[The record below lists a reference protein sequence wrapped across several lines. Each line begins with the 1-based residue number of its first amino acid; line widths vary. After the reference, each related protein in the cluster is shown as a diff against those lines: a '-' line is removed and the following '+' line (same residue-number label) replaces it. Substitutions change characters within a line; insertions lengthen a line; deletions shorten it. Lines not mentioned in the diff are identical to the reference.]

1 MSATRTSIRVLLLCL
16 VISHSAHAQI
26 VVEDDGVSVSRG
38 ELEYL
43 VGNWPSQMQR
53 AAANDEGDRF
63 ELLNKVIMLEKMAA
77 AADNLSPETEAYWQ
91 LLNKVLIVKRD
102 FILDNFTTKLKIPD
116 MSALAAERY
125 ETQKRKYAFVSEKRM
140 SSHILFVC
148 APPCSAEDV
157 SAEAQG
163 VLDELEAGA
172 DFSDMVQA
180 HSDDQSTAAKAG
192 KVDRWITNGEREV
205 PPRYSK
211 ALFQIESVGGYSE
224 LVGTKFGIHIIRYD
238 GTEEER
244 FLTYGEAKPLIVAD
258 LTAEYRKLS
267 TLEFIAQFNIT
278 DDAFIDGDA
287 MEKIFAPYKAADD

>member
-38 ELEYL
+38 ELEYI
-43 VGNWPSQMQR
+43 VSNWPSQMQR

-77 AADNLSPETEAYWQ
+77 AADKLSPETEAYWQ

-102 FILDNFTTKLKIPD
+102 FILGNFTTKLKIPD

-211 ALFQIESVGGYSE
+211 ALFQIESEGGYSE

-244 FLTYGEAKPLIVAD
+244 FLTYKEAKPLIVAD

>member
-63 ELLNKVIMLEKMAA
+63 ELLNKVIMLGKMAA

-102 FILDNFTTKLKIPD
+102 FILDNFTTNLKIPD

-125 ETQKRKYAFVSEKRM
+125 ETQKRKYAFVPEKRM

-148 APPCSAEDV
+148 APPCSTEDA
-157 SAEAQG
+157 SAEAQE

-211 ALFQIESVGGYSE
+211 ALFQIEPVGGYSE

-287 MEKIFAPYKAADD
+287 MEKIFAPYKTADD

>member
-38 ELEYL
+38 ELEYI
-43 VGNWPSQMQR
+43 VSNWPSQMQR

-148 APPCSAEDV
+148 APPCSAEDA

-211 ALFQIESVGGYSE
+211 ALFQIESEGGYSE

-287 MEKIFAPYKAADD
+287 MEKIFAPYKTADD

>member
-38 ELEYL
+38 ELEYI
-43 VGNWPSQMQR
+43 VSNWPSQMQR

-211 ALFQIESVGGYSE
+211 ALFQIESEGGYSE

-244 FLTYGEAKPLIVAD
+244 FLTYKEAKPLIVAD

>member
-1 MSATRTSIRVLLLCL
+1 
-16 VISHSAHAQI
+16 

-38 ELEYL
+38 ELEYI
-43 VGNWPSQMQR
+43 VSNWPSQMQR

-211 ALFQIESVGGYSE
+211 ALFQIESEGGYSE

-244 FLTYGEAKPLIVAD
+244 FLTYKEAKPLIVAD